1 MFCKFYRDLQGDLTD
16 TLTNGNI
23 TTCNTWLWA
32 CYNTICFIFIF
43 IKHLYCSG
51 AKKNYLIFI
60 YKYKMVKLQ
69 NIHLYTLAVVPHV
82 TSLSHSTTK
91 NLLVIGY

>member
-1 MFCKFYRDLQGDLTD
+1 
-16 TLTNGNI
+16 
-23 TTCNTWLWA
+23 
-32 CYNTICFIFIF
+32 
-43 IKHLYCSG
+43 
-51 AKKNYLIFI
+51 
-60 YKYKMVKLQ
+60 MVKLQ